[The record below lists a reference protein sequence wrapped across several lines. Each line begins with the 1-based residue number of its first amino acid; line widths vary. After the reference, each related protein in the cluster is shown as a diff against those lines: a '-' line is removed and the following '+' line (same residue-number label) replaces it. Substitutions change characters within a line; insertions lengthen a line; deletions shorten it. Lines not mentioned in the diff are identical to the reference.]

1 MLTTQRLLQVV
12 LVVLVLFPEV
22 HVTGSKSG
30 VPTLTIAGGFVAF
43 VDVVACVEVEM
54 GSLKC

>member
-22 HVTGSKSG
+22 HLLL
-30 VPTLTIAGGFVAF
+30 PTLTIAGGFVAF
-43 VDVVACVEVEM
+43 FDVVACVEVEM